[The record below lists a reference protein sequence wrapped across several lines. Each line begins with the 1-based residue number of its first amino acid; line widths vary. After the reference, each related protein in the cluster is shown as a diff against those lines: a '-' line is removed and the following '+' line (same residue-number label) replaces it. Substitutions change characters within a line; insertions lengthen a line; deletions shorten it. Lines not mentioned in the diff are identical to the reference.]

1 MARQLTSTVL
11 LFTPALV
18 LNALRFIVT
27 PLGDMMSISPM
38 LDIGLHV
45 GAFGVGYILFRRT
58 RVVRDHEWRRSQA
71 VKSVSGHFKAE
82 DSGVWEKDI
91 AMDTQLSVEAE
102 ANLKGQVGGAIGGI
116 STLGNSEVDTEVEVE
131 MLVDAEH
138 VRRAQARVSGDEQFD
153 ETGHNSTIGAVRKP
167 SPMDSFLDWIASLRG
182 RDRKVE
188 RDARKNATL
197 AARSSEAPVIAQR
210 PIAPLQPIQ
219 SEEKRPVPM
228 EMVSVTDTG
237 AESVIIDEETNEV
250 SAPVN
255 RGLSIEEM
263 AYGASSRRATSTQ
276 SRSGFAPQPTC
287 RVCSAPNP
295 VGERFCS
302 NCGSDL

>member
-1 MARQLTSTVL
+1 MGER
-11 LFTPALV
+11 
-18 LNALRFIVT
+18 
-27 PLGDMMSISPM
+27 
-38 LDIGLHV
+38 
-45 GAFGVGYILFRRT
+45 
-58 RVVRDHEWRRSQA
+58 
-71 VKSVSGHFKAE
+71 
-82 DSGVWEKDI
+82 I

-102 ANLKGQVGGAIGGI
+102 ANLKGQVGGAIRGI
-116 STLGNSEVDTEVEVE
+116 STLGSSEVETEVEVE

-153 ETGHNSTIGAVRKP
+153 GVGLNSTIGAVRKP

-188 RDARKNATL
+188 RDAKKNAALT
-197 AARSSEAPVIAQR
+197 ARSSEAPVIAQR

-219 SEEKRPVPM
+219 SEEKRHVPM

-237 AESVIIDEETNEV
+237 AESVIIDEETNEI

-255 RGLSIEEM
+255 RELSIEEM
-263 AYGASSRRATSTQ
+263 AYGKSSRRGSTTRPNAGLASQ
-276 SRSGFAPQPTC
+276 IICG
-287 RVCSAPNP
+287 VCSTINP

-302 NCGSDL
+302 NCGSNL

>member
-1 MARQLTSTVL
+1 
-11 LFTPALV
+11 
-18 LNALRFIVT
+18 
-27 PLGDMMSISPM
+27 
-38 LDIGLHV
+38 
-45 GAFGVGYILFRRT
+45 
-58 RVVRDHEWRRSQA
+58 
-71 VKSVSGHFKAE
+71 
-82 DSGVWEKDI
+82 
-91 AMDTQLSVEAE
+91 
-102 ANLKGQVGGAIGGI
+102 
-116 STLGNSEVDTEVEVE
+116 
-131 MLVDAEH
+131 
-138 VRRAQARVSGDEQFD
+138 ARVSGDEQFD

-188 RDARKNATL
+188 RDAKKNATL
-197 AARSSEAPVIAQR
+197 TARSSEAPVIAQR
-210 PIAPLQPIQ
+210 PIAPLQPIK
-219 SEEKRPVPM
+219 SEEKRHVPM

-263 AYGASSRRATSTQ
+263 AYGTSSRKASSTQ
-276 SRSGFAPQPTC
+276 ARSGFAPQPTC

>member
-11 LFTPALV
+11 FFTPALV

-27 PLGDMMSISPM
+27 PLGNMMSVSPM

-45 GAFGVGYILFRRT
+45 CAFGVGFILFRRT
-58 RVVRDHEWRRSQA
+58 RIVRDHEWRRSRA

-91 AMDTQLSVEAE
+91 VMDTQLSAE
-102 ANLKGQVGGAIGGI
+102 GQANLKGQVAGAVGVVSIPE
-116 STLGNSEVDTEVEVE
+116 NSEVETEVQVE

-153 ETGHNSTIGAVRKP
+153 ETGANSTIGAVRKP

-182 RDRKVE
+182 RDRKLE
-188 RDARKNATL
+188 RDSKKNAALT
-197 AARSSEAPVIAQR
+197 ARSSESPVIAQR
-210 PIAPLQPIQ
+210 PIAPIEPIK
-219 SEEKRPVPM
+219 SEEKRYVPM

-250 SAPVN
+250 STPVN
-255 RGLSIEEM
+255 RELSIEEM
-263 AYGASSRRATSTQ
+263 AFGTAARRTSSTPSQ
-276 SRSGFAPQPTC
+276 SGFAPQPTC
-287 RVCSAPNP
+287 RVCSTPNP

-302 NCGSDL
+302 NCGSNL